1 MFLLYICFFVLEMEL
16 FFRVFIYY
24 LQLGQ
29 VFLTRE
35 TKIARSFEV
44 KVFMAH
50 YWKRDIEM
58 T

>member
-1 MFLLYICFFVLEMEL
+1 MEL